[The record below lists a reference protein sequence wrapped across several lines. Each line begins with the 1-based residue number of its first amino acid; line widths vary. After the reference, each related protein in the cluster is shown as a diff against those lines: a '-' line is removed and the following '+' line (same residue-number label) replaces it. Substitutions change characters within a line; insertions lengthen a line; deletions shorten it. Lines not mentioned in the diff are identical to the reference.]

1 MSNCIKCSG
10 PQLDDGE
17 PGKEDFSLC
26 YAPATGLEAG
36 THPPGLQGWPTR
48 SGVPAGGHTPPLGPS
63 ARPPAGA
70 PRPHLLPLPHPRGRA
85 PRSAAR
91 LPGSRRAA
99 ATAAP
104 ARQPAPRR
112 AHGARAPHFLSP
124 KPRPADHSPGQSPA
138 AAAAV
143 VTGEAWRWDRSGA
156 PHKGTGRGPE
166 RQEDRRTDRRTD
178 KHGTRGR
185 SSGAAGAVMGPAHRG
200 LLVNRKMHSPTH
212 HTCVPQDTMRGQV
225 ACEERKESLFWSPGL
240 EKLK

>member
-1 MSNCIKCSG
+1 MAGESDPVPTGRVRYSLRLLTQQRLPPSNSN
-10 PQLDDGE
+10 
-17 PGKEDFSLC
+17 
-26 YAPATGLEAG
+26 
-36 THPPGLQGWPTR
+36 R
-48 SGVPAGGHTPPLGPS
+48 VPEGRVKGASTPV
-63 ARPPAGA
+63 
-70 PRPHLLPLPHPRGRA
+70 LLPLPHPRGRA

-212 HTCVPQDTMRGQV
+212 HTCVPQV
-225 ACEERKESLFWSPGL
+225 
-240 EKLK
+240 